1 MVDRRHRELTETDI
15 RKISDSYHAWRG
27 ELRDK
32 GYADIAGFCKS
43 VSLEEIR
50 EQRWILTPG
59 RYVGAEDEEADT
71 EAFDDKMERLTA
83 ELSEQMKQGQKLDAE
98 IKRSLESLGFD
109 A

>member
-1 MVDRRHRELTETDI
+1 MDENLIGYLLDALEPDERRAVEARL
-15 RKISDSYHAWRG
+15 RSDPRTRARLAT
-27 ELRDK
+27 LRR
-32 GYADIAGFCKS
+32 A
-43 VSLEEIR
+43 L
-50 EQRWILTPG
+50 LPL
-59 RYVGAEDEEADT
+59 EADT

>member
-1 MVDRRHRELTETDI
+1 MV
-15 RKISDSYHAWRG
+15 RG
-27 ELRDK
+27 ELK
-32 GYADIAGFCKS
+32 GKKYEDIAGFCS
-43 VSLEEIR
+43 SASLDEIR
-50 EQRWILTPG
+50 KQGWILTPS